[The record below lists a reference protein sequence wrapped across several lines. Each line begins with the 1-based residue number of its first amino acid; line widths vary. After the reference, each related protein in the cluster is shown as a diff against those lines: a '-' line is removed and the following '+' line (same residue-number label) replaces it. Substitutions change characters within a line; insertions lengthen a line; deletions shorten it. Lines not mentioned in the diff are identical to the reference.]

1 MLIHTGMIRL
11 IFQEFMFLK
20 NLKVVGLML
29 TIMLLCKLLIS
40 TLMNSKLYHFA
51 FDSFDKQYFY
61 AVYFDLKLFY
71 VVTNVFIPALI
82 IYSFQVEL
90 SNGIFEKLHVLP
102 VHFSQKYYAKFI
114 AICMILAS
122 ISTIFSFF
130 LVGKVFF
137 YSHLGLEGYR
147 IHIVLFGW
155 IYFISLITLV
165 YYHLLV
171 FIFFTLKSIWILI
184 VFHLVNVF
192 MLPFGEFYWLPIN
205 WANYSIEY
213 LSSHFAKPYF
223 FQIHPP
229 IHFIYFLV
237 LMLSTMYIVIKRLN
251 HGK

>member
-1 MLIHTGMIRL
+1 MIRL
-11 IFQEFMFLK
+11 IFQEFLFFK

-29 TIMLLCKLLIS
+29 TFMLLCTLLIS
-40 TLMNSKLYHFA
+40 TLMNSQIYQFA
-51 FDSFDKQYFY
+51 FDSFEVQYLN
-61 AVYFDLKLFY
+61 AVGFDLKLFY
-71 VVTNVFIPALI
+71 VLTNVFVPTLI
-82 IYSFQVEL
+82 IYSFHVEL
-90 SNGIFEKLHVLP
+90 SNGMFEKLQVLP
-102 VHFSQKYYAKFI
+102 VQYNQKYYAKLL
-114 AICMILAS
+114 AICVILAS
-122 ISTIFSFF
+122 LGTIFSFF

-137 YSHLGLEGYR
+137 YSHLGLDGYR
-147 IHIVLFGW
+147 IHIVLFNW
-155 IYFISLITLV
+155 IYIVSLITLI
-165 YYHLLV
+165 YYNLLL

-192 MLPFGEFYWLPIN
+192 MLPFGDFYWLPIN

-213 LSSHFAKPYF
+213 LYSHFTKPYF